1 MITIRFEEKR
11 DHDVVRAINL
21 AAFKGGPEADLVD
34 FLRSS
39 CPDHLSLVAEEG
51 GRVVGHILFTPV
63 VVESPEHRIA
73 GMGLAPMAVSPDRQR
88 SGIGSLLVHRGLEVL
103 QKRPCPFVV
112 VLGHPGYYPRFGF
125 KLASTLGL
133 RSQWDGVPD
142 EAFMVLV
149 FDPAVLPDG
158 GGVARYRDEFDAAM

>member
-1 MITIRFEEKR
+1 MISVRPEESE
-11 DHDVVRAINL
+11 DHDQVHAINL

-34 FLRSS
+34 SLRSS

-51 GRVVGHILFTPV
+51 GRVVGHILFTTV